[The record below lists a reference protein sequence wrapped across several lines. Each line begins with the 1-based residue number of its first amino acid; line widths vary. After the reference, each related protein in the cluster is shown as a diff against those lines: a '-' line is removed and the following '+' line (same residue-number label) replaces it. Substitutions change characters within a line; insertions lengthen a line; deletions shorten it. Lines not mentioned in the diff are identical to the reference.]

1 MDDEVQQQVLYEEY
15 DAASSSPIFIHE
27 MQSIGTKLGSGPKLL
42 LLLLLLLLEGLGV
55 GCA

>member
-42 LLLLLLLLEGLGV
+42 LLLLLLLEGLGV